1 MSDTDVAKFEVLSNR
16 WESKIVSTVLQAIL
30 TGHLH
35 FGILNTERENRPD
48 LFLLF
53 SRPNFSVF
61 FYRDQIHLSN
71 ILSYL
76 HRRIFS

>member
-1 MSDTDVAKFEVLSNR
+1 MSDTDVAKFEVFSNR

-30 TGHLH
+30 TGYLH

-53 SRPNFSVF
+53 SFTLSVF
-61 FYRDQIHLSN
+61 CYRNRIHFSN

-76 HRRIFS
+76 GT